1 MQRGAIYGG
10 IAMIPSIAIFLR
22 AQALR
27 RVVALNAALRV
38 CVAIVLLV
46 LLGVPWNAPAD
57 TYIATRMYNEPP
69 CTWNP
74 AGYQG
79 YDPFQAAKIHYGC
92 VIHAPA
98 EMICTGAVILYSPD
112 NETYH
117 IQVRYIPNGC
127 YNWYDQPVY
136 LTYFCGYGGTFSGN
150 TLSGATCS
158 DAPSC
163 PSGQYRDQSTG
174 ECKAFIVQK
183 NAGTCQPGV
192 TQTPNPITVGTGNK
206 VHLDTDYAGTRLR
219 FERVYNSMAII
230 TSPPAIVAWGPFTRW
245 DHNYSRSISTSF
257 NLAKIRRPDGK
268 ILFFTYNSTNLTWNP
283 DGDVNDRLVQLSNPA
298 GWKYTDSNDNVEQ
311 YDAAGKLAS
320 VTNRAGHTQT
330 LTYSDGTDGANGG
343 FVLDANWN
351 PTATVLPAGLLI
363 RVTDAAG
370 RLLSFGYDSASRL
383 TKLTDPEGQAYRYT
397 YDANNNYASALY
409 PDGRTRT
416 YVYNEPA
423 NTAGANLPYAL
434 TGIVDENNDRYATY
448 RYDAQGRAIGSEHGS
463 AMAGGPV
470 DTYAVTYNTDGSG
483 NPISSVVT
491 DPLTTQR
498 TSTLQN
504 TLGVIKSS
512 GASQP
517 GGSGCGPASN
527 TAAYDADGNVID
539 RTDWNGNR
547 ICHAY
552 DLTRNLETVRG
563 EGLASGVACPGSLAS
578 WTPAAGTAQR
588 KITTSWH
595 ATYRLPTQVA
605 EPLRITTYVYGD
617 PADPNPGNRGS
628 LLSKTVQATT
638 DATGALGFSATPTGT
653 PRIWTYTYTAAADN
667 TLPGLIK
674 SVDGPRTDVADT
686 TTYAYLPNGDLQS
699 ITNAAGHVT
708 QVTQYDAH
716 GRPLTLVDANG
727 LVTQLAYMP
736 RGWLSSRTVGNE
748 VTSYTYDNVGQ
759 LTRVTLPDTSFIN
772 YTYDAAHRLT
782 GITDTLN
789 NRIQYTLDAIGNR
802 VSEQVFDA
810 ANNLATTKT
819 RVFDALNRL
828 WKDIGAIN
836 QTTTYAYDPNGNL
849 TSVDGPLDNVTANDV
864 RTYSYDA
871 LNRLATM
878 VDPSGSGG
886 GTTTYGYNA
895 LDQLTSVTDP
905 RTLVTTY
912 AYDGLNNLNQQVSP
926 DTGATLNT
934 YDAAGN
940 LLTSRDAKNQITTY
954 TYDALNRVTSIT
966 YQGGVVHTYQYDQG
980 VNAKGRLTTIIEPAS
995 TTQYAY
1001 DQKGRLTGETRT
1013 INAVAYTTAYS
1024 YDTAGRMTGLTYP
1037 GGRTVTYTLDSL
1049 GRVSQIATT
1058 KDSTTQTVLSGVAY
1072 RPFGPIQSFAFGN
1085 GQTYTRGF
1093 DQDGRTASY
1102 TLGNQSFAVGY
1113 DAASRI
1119 ASINENGNPPN
1130 SNTYAYDNLDRL
1142 IQAVLPGTPFAY
1154 SYDAVGNRLT
1164 KTVGAAT
1171 DTYTYSGTS
1180 NRLSTITGGANR
1192 SSGYD
1197 ANGSVTGDGLNTFG
1211 YDTRGRLTQAISAIG
1226 ATTYQVNSV
1235 GQRVRKT
1242 NTQGDTVYHYDAQ
1255 GRLIAESSTSGQ
1267 IQKEYLYLGDTP
1279 VAVIQ

>member
-1 MQRGAIYGG
+1 MQRGAVHRV
-10 IAMIPSIAIFLR
+10 IATIPSDAIFLR

-27 RVVALNAALRV
+27 RVVALNAARV
-38 CVAIVLLV
+38 CVAFLLLV
-46 LLGVPWNAPAD
+46 LLGASRDARAD
-57 TYIATRMYNEPP
+57 TYPAITFWLSNWNKVVAGGLNEADALLDCIAHIEAAAPGVYGSIRLSSRGIWYDYRPVADCEGFRISDGAGPFAIGYVHFYE
-69 CTWNP
+69 P
-74 AGYQG
+74 AGC
-79 YDPFQAAKIHYGC
+79 P
-92 VIHAPA
+92 
-98 EMICTGAVILYSPD
+98 
-112 NETYH
+112 
-117 IQVRYIPNGC
+117 
-127 YNWYDQPVY
+127 W
-136 LTYFCGYGGTFSGN
+136 GGV
-150 TLSGATCS
+150 LSGSVCINGPACPAGQSLDPVLGTCRPFS
-158 DAPSC
+158 
-163 PSGQYRDQSTG
+163 
-174 ECKAFIVQK
+174 VQK
-183 NAGTCQPGV
+183 NAGTCQPG
-192 TQTPNPITVGTGNK
+192 TLQTPNPITAGTGNK
-206 VHLDTDYAGTRLR
+206 VHVDMDYAGTRLR
-219 FERVYNSMAII
+219 FERIYNSVVTI
-230 TSPPAIVAWGPFTRW
+230 PLTRW
-245 DHNYSRSISTSF
+245 DHNHQSSVAPGQT
-257 NLAKIRRPDGK
+257 LTKVRRRDGK
-268 ILFFTYNSTNLTWNP
+268 VLLFVYNSTNQTWSP
-283 DGDVNDRLVQLSNPA
+283 DGDVNDRLVELKDGGGVTI

-311 YDAAGKLAS
+311 YDAAGKLVS
-320 VTNRAGHTQT
+320 VTNRAGHTET
-330 LTYSDGTDGANGG
+330 LTYSDGTGGANGG
-343 FVLDANWN
+343 FVLDANGN
-351 PTATVLPAGLLI
+351 PTTTVLPAGRLI

-370 RLLSFGYDSASRL
+370 RTLGFGYNAAGQL

-397 YDANNNYASALY
+397 YDARSNYTSVLY

-423 NTAGANLPYAL
+423 NTSGANLPYAL
-434 TGIVDENNDRYATY
+434 TGIVDENTDRYATY
-448 RYDAQGRAIGSEHGS
+448 RYDAQGRAVGSEHGS

-470 DTYAVTYNTDGSG
+470 DTHAVSYNTDGSG
-483 NPISSVVT
+483 NPTSSVVT
-491 DPLTTQR
+491 DPLNTQR
-498 TSTLQN
+498 TYTLQN
-504 TLGVIKSS
+504 ILGVIKSS

-517 GGSGCGPASN
+517 GGSGCGPAAN
-527 TAAYDADGNVID
+527 TAAYDANGNITD

-547 ICHAY
+547 ACHAY
-552 DLTRNLETVRG
+552 DQTRNLETVRG
-563 EGLASGVACPGSLAS
+563 EGLASGVACPGSVSS
-578 WTPAAGTAQR
+578 WTPAASTAER
-588 KITTSWH
+588 KITTAWH
-595 ATYRLPTQVA
+595 AVYRLPTQVA

-638 DATGALGFSATPTGT
+638 DATGASGFSATPVGSSRT
-653 PRIWTYTYTAAADN
+653 WTYTYTSTADS
-667 TLPGLIK
+667 TLPGLLK
-674 SVDGPRTDVADT
+674 SIDGPRTDVADT
-686 TTYAYLPNGDLQS
+686 TTYTYNPNGDLQS
-699 ITNAAGHVT
+699 ITNALGHVT

-716 GRPLTLVDANG
+716 GRPLALVDANG
-727 LVTQLAYMP
+727 LVTQLAYTP

-748 VTSYTYDNVGQ
+748 VTSYTYDNAGQ

-810 ANNLATTKT
+810 GNNLASTKT

-836 QTTTYAYDPNGNL
+836 QTTTYAYDANGNL
-849 TSVDGPLDNVTANDV
+849 TSIDGPLDNITANDV

-886 GTTTYGYNA
+886 GTTTYSYNG
-895 LDQLTSVTDP
+895 LDQLAAGQDP

-912 AYDGLNNLNQQVSP
+912 SYDGLNNLNQQASP
-926 DTGATLNT
+926 DTGTTLNT

-940 LLTSRDAKNQITTY
+940 LLTQTDAKGQLTSY

-980 VNAKGRLTTIIEPAS
+980 VNGKGRLTTIIEPAS

-1001 DQKGRLTGETRT
+1001 DQKGRLTGETRI
-1013 INAVAYTTAYS
+1013 INGVAYTTGYS
-1024 YDTAGRMTGLTYP
+1024 YDTVGRMTGLIYP

-1058 KDSTTQTVLSGVAY
+1058 KGSTTQTVLSGVAY

-1130 SNTYAYDNLDRL
+1130 SNTYTYDNLDRL
-1142 IQAVLPGTPFAY
+1142 LQAVLPGTPFAY

-1192 SSGYD
+1192 SYGYD
-1197 ANGSVTGDGLNTFG
+1197 ANGSATGDGLNTFG

-1255 GRLIAESSTSGQ
+1255 GRLIAESNTSGQ
-1267 IQKEYLYLGDTP
+1267 IQKEYIYLGDTP